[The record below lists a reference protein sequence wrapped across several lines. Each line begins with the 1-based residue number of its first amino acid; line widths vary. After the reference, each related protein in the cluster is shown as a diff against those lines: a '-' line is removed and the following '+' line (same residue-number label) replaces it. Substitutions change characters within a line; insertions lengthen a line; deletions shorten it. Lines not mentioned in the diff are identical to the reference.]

1 MLRMLE
7 VIALILFAIVLIWP
21 LIKAAVGNEEEDAVH
36 KWNRRIYFDPNEE
49 EQSNVTKN
57 KD

>member
-1 MLRMLE
+1 MLE